1 MSRTRRE
8 RNLIGRLNR
17 THLELAPSTALIA
30 VGTIVTASDVDVDV
44 DVDVHVH
51 VHVDV
56 HVDAPERLGQALG
69 RVVLA
74 RMASSNDRRSGH
86 YRTSDR
92 PT

>member
-1 MSRTRRE
+1 VSRTRRE

-44 DVDVHVH
+44 
-51 VHVDV
+51 HVDV

-74 RMASSNDRRSGH
+74 RMASSNDRRSRH

>member
-1 MSRTRRE
+1 MISRVWVSRTRRE

-44 DVDVHVH
+44 
-51 VHVDV
+51 HVDV

-74 RMASSNDRRSGH
+74 RMASSNDRRSRH